1 MRGMTMQ
8 PIARCTWPGG
18 DPEYL
23 KYHDQQW
30 GVPVYEDLELFEKLL
45 LDGAQAGLSWIT
57 ILKKQ
62 KNYQRA
68 YDQFDPIKMANWT
81 DRKVEDLLQDRG
93 IIRNRLK
100 IHAARQNARAY
111 LNLIEERENFSD
123 FIWSFVNHE
132 PITNYWKT
140 WRQTPATTSESEKM
154 SKELKSRGFQF
165 VGPTICYAF
174 MQAVGLVN
182 DHLVTCYRHA
192 EIMELSGAI
201 PSVPACNI
209 RST

>member
-1 MRGMTMQ
+1 MIRRPPRSTHC
-8 PIARCTWPGG
+8 ISSAAS
-18 DPEYL
+18 D
-23 KYHDQQW
+23 
-30 GVPVYEDLELFEKLL
+30 VYKR
-45 LDGAQAGLSWIT
+45 Q
-57 ILKKQ
+57 
-62 KNYQRA
+62 
-68 YDQFDPIKMANWT
+68 
-81 DRKVEDLLQDRG
+81 LQDRG